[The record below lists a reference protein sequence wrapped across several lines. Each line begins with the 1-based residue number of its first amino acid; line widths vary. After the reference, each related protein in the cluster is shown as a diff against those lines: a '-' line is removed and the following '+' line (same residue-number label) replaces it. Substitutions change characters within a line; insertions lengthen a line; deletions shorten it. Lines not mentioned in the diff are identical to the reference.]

1 MLMLITANN
10 EKDLV
15 FSDFCKVEDY
25 YCKLESSVIIWD
37 KDIIHKCPVR
47 RILTNKKFY
56 IVKNGFMA
64 EDLYFIF
71 KNLVN
76 VCGTTLI
83 LTIEGVLLLIKD
95 NKNEDFFEKLKKQSH
110 ELYLKNS
117 HLNYI

>member
-47 RILTNKKFY
+47 RILTNMKFD
-56 IVKNGFMA
+56 VVTVVAK
-64 EDLYFIF
+64 
-71 KNLVN
+71 
-76 VCGTTLI
+76 TL
-83 LTIEGVLLLIKD
+83 
-95 NKNEDFFEKLKKQSH
+95 
-110 ELYLKNS
+110 
-117 HLNYI
+117 

>member
-10 EKDLV
+10 EKDRV

-95 NKNEDFFEKLKKQSH
+95 NKNEDFFEKTEKTVT
-110 ELYLKNS
+110 
-117 HLNYI
+117 